1 MRLVEKE
8 RERSMINRG
17 QPLKDNREKTGDAV
31 DDLRLR
37 SLNGASSGTQ
47 EEGNLTLLCQQQQ
60 GQTARQ

>member
-47 EEGNLTLLCQQQQ
+47 EEEI
-60 GQTARQ
+60 